1 MSASVYGAPTSRP
14 IRDRA
19 MATGTGTCVFSS
31 MRSESPQSRLSKR
44 TTRKPAFTSPSTNA
58 SGQKT
63 SGMPRPITSRIGG
76 APAAPLVS

>member
-1 MSASVYGAPTSRP
+1 
-14 IRDRA
+14 

-76 APAAPLVS
+76 APAGPLVS